1 MYLRVIK
8 LYYFEIF
15 CDGILKNS
23 DKPAPLGSI
32 NETVL
37 HVTIYLNQFS
47 IQQ

>member
-1 MYLRVIK
+1 MYLRVIQ
-8 LYYFEIF
+8 LYFCEIF
-15 CDGILKNS
+15 SDGILKNS